1 MSKRKNSPFL
11 FQNLKGKSISFDVDE
26 KTIIDGLKPLAGGEW
41 DGKIKKGCIIR
52 RVDRNKVV
60 TKIKEKLVKIQG
72 QYCIYCGLHE
82 EHCGRLEREHI
93 ASKGTVSYPT
103 FMFEPLNLV
112 LACHHCNVDLKG
124 EVNTILKFSPNY
136 SKCIFKIVHPY
147 LDEIEKHIL
156 YAVDNGKAL
165 IKAAPWSRKGK
176 VHIKLF
182 ELDSV
187 PKTDKR
193 SGLLIVSS
201 LNVNSK
207 YDKIL
212 NLALHKKF
220 IRL

>member
-1 MSKRKNSPFL
+1 MSKKKSNPFL
-11 FQNLKGKSISFDVDE
+11 FQNLKGKSISFAADE
-26 KTIIDGLKPLAGGEW
+26 RIIIDGLKPLLGGEW
-41 DGKIKKGCIIR
+41 DGKIKNGCVIR

-60 TKIKEKLVKIQG
+60 TKIKEKLEKKQG
-72 QYCIYCGLHE
+72 KYCIYCGLHQD
-82 EHCGRLEREHI
+82 HCGRLEREHI
-93 ASKGTVSYPT
+93 APKGTVSFPT

-124 EVNTILKFSPNY
+124 EFNTISKFSTNY
-136 SKCIFKIVHPY
+136 SKCKFNIVHPY
-147 LDEIEKHIL
+147 LDEIEKHIV
-156 YAVDNGKAL
+156 YAVDNGRAL

-176 VHIKLF
+176 KHIKLF

-201 LNVNSK
+201 LTISSK

-212 NLALHKKF
+212 NSALNKKF